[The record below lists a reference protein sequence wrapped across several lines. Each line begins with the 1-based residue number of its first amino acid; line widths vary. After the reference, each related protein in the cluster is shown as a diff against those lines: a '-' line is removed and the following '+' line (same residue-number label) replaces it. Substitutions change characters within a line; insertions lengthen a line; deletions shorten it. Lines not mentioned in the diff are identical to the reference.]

1 MLNKNYRADIDG
13 LRAISIL
20 LVVLFHFF
28 PDSVPGGF
36 VGVDVF
42 FVISGY
48 LITGILL
55 DTLKKNTF
63 SLFDFYKRRALRIFP
78 ALSLV
83 FIVFI
88 IFGWGCLFP
97 DEFKNLG
104 KHVVGGSLFI
114 SNIVLWRESGYFD
127 AAAEL
132 KPFLNLWSLGI
143 EEQFYIVW
151 PLLLAFVWKKKLNIK
166 YVLSFIIFTSFG
178 LNLFFIKQY
187 PESVFYLPM
196 TRVWELGIGALL
208 PVFISSSSHG
218 SMMMT
223 MANYVQRWKALC
235 SLFGMFL
242 IVFIAFYLT
251 KHDLYP
257 NYWGLFPTIGAFLLI
272 ALGPD
277 TWVHRK
283 ILSHPL
289 LVGIGLIS
297 YPWYLWH
304 WPMISFAHIL
314 NPAGVPIL
322 TKWILLTGSIVLSIG
337 TYYLIERPIRFGSQ
351 KTLKAIVLTTLM
363 SLIGLSGWYTHKSY
377 LMPYNATDSAIDLEN
392 ARKDWSFPG
401 KGIEDAGGYLYKGN
415 IEKKTVFFGDS
426 NIQQYGPRIE
436 KILEEPSISYNS
448 AVFFVGGGCR
458 PIPHVKED
466 KHPSCKDFVKKFK
479 KYVNSTHDIDTIVIG
494 AAWSFLKESSY
505 YYQERGKEY
514 PLTGSGDGYNKALN
528 SLGEMIAEFVDQG
541 KKVYL
546 ILNIPRGW
554 SIDPSV
560 FIKRNNYF
568 VNLII
573 SKKNQDQKFWASQK
587 EATDHLYHITPD
599 LIKVGTKNGAE
610 IINPV
615 DFLCD
620 GEKCPLVNKD
630 GQAMYKDSSHLS
642 ASGSRSNAT
651 YIDQTLLKN
660 SRDK

>member
-55 DTLKKNTF
+55 DSLKRNTF

-104 KHVVGGSLFI
+104 KHVVGGSLFV

-151 PLLLAFVWKKKLNIK
+151 PLLLAFVWKKRLNIK
-166 YVLSFIIFTSFG
+166 YVLSFLVIVSFG
-178 LNLFFIKQY
+178 LNIWMIKQD
-187 PESVFYLPM
+187 PVAVFYLPM

-208 PVFISSSSHG
+208 PVFISSSHS
-218 SMMMT
+218 SMIMT
-223 MANYVQRWKALC
+223 MTNYVQRWKTLFSAL
-235 SLFGMFL
+235 GMFL

-257 NYWGLFPTIGAFLLI
+257 KYWGLFPTIGAFLLI

-289 LVGIGLIS
+289 LVGIGLTS
-297 YPWYLWH
+297 YPLYLWH

-314 NPAGVPIL
+314 HPAGVPIL
-322 TKWILLTGSIVLSIG
+322 TKVVLLAGSIVLSIG

-351 KTLKAIVLTTLM
+351 KTLKAIVLTILM
-363 SLIGLSGWYTHKSY
+363 AGIGLTGWYIYKSY
-377 LMPYNATDSAIDLEN
+377 LIPYNTKNLADV
-392 ARKDWSFPG
+392 RKDWSYPG
-401 KGIEDAGGYLYKGN
+401 KGHPFKFNEKTLYSYNSN
-415 IEKKTVFFGDS
+415 IERKTVFFGDS
-426 NIQQYGPRIE
+426 NMQQYVPRIH
-436 KILEEPSISYNS
+436 KILVENPERYNS
-448 AVFFVGGGCR
+448 AIFYASGGCG

-466 KHPSCKDFVKKFK
+466 RHPTCKNLLKTFKGYVK
-479 KYVNSTHDIDTIVIG
+479 STHDIDTIVIG
-494 AAWSFLKESSY
+494 SAWNFLKESSY
-505 YYQERGKEY
+505 YYEEKEKKH

-528 SLGEMIAEFVDQG
+528 SLGKMIAEFVDQG

-546 ILNIPRGW
+546 ILNIPSGM
-554 SIDPSV
+554 SVDPSV
-560 FIKRNNYF
+560 LIKRNNYF
-568 VNLII
+568 MDLMI
-573 SKKNQDQKFWASQK
+573 SKQAQDEKTWASQK
-587 EATDHLYHITPD
+587 EATDYLYHISRD
-599 LIKVGTKNGAE
+599 LIKVGLKNGAE

-620 GEKCPLVNKD
+620 GEKCPLINKD
-630 GQAMYKDSSHLS
+630 GQSMYKDGSHLS
-642 ASGSRSNAT
+642 ASGSRTDAT
-651 YIDQTLLKN
+651 FIDKTLLK
-660 SRDK
+660 R